1 MLLSNQS
8 EPLPNPAVEIRRSSR
23 IPLVIRIVVAG
34 IHPETGVLFQAVG
47 ETLVVNK
54 HGALIRT
61 ITGLQS
67 GMRLCI
73 TVATSGKS
81 AWARVVWDSPRSE
94 GRYGIELEA
103 PENPW
108 GILFPPPD
116 WGT

>member
-8 EPLPNPAVEIRRSSR
+8 APLPNSSFVARRSPR
-23 IPLVIRIVVAG
+23 ILLVIQIVVAG
-34 IHPETGVLFQAVG
+34 IHPETGIYFQAVG

-61 ITGLQS
+61 IPGLKS

-73 TVATSGKS
+73 TVTTSGKS
-81 AWARVVWDSPRSE
+81 AAARVVWDSPQSE
-94 GRYGIELEA
+94 GRYGIELDT

-108 GILFPPPD
+108 EIFFLPD
-116 WGT
+116 D